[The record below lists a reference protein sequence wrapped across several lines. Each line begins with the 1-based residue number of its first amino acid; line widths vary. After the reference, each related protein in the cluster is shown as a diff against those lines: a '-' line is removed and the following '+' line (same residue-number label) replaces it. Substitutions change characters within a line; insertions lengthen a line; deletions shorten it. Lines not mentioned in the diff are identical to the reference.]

1 MRGSTAIRPSIN
13 HSSINSEHSIGTSKD
28 SFTNK
33 RTVNGDADK
42 YRELATKGANYLSE
56 ISGDTIAC
64 FKYSVGNTITSPPM
78 TSAAQYV
85 FSDVLGKNLS
95 SAKIKDFCKSSI
107 SILSEGTSDSQ
118 LRLLMSIV
126 LVHQRILSRT
136 KEQSMVMQINI
147 ES

>member
-1 MRGSTAIRPSIN
+1 MFFQMFWVKICLVQKLKISAN
-13 HSSINSEHSIGTSKD
+13 HQ
-28 SFTNK
+28 
-33 RTVNGDADK
+33 
-42 YRELATKGANYLSE
+42 LAFNYLSE
-56 ISGDTIAC
+56 ISGDTIGTVIVFDKDNIDKVVDEYRIAEKAQTTPSLIASTAC

-118 LRLLMSIV
+118 L
-126 LVHQRILSRT
+126 Q
-136 KEQSMVMQINI
+136 
-147 ES
+147 